1 MSKRA
6 RRVEVAETRPAR
18 LAVVAGILLTALA
31 LGATA
36 QDAAQSGAPDGAQDE
51 PQAEFGEELAVTEVL
66 LDVLVTDAN
75 GNVVIGLGP
84 EDFVVRDQGEV
95 VDLTS
100 ASFYSNRRFVASS
113 QAAERANV
121 DTSIVPSDRV
131 FILFF
136 HDDRAA
142 NPGAFTR
149 PTIDAMRYY
158 SAWVRNDLLPNDWV
172 AVVSYDSQIKVWQD
186 FTKSKADI
194 EAALARVLKG
204 GKDPGTAWPSRVPE
218 EADGPSLLANLPLG
232 KQLRKS
238 SRKIYDA
245 LRLMADA
252 TSDIQG
258 RKNLVFL
265 SWGFGDTTAY
275 GGYYPDPRY
284 YPSMIQALNDGNVAV
299 YSIDL
304 VSTTRQGTLLDRGI
318 NNSLSLLSDDTGG
331 RYYYFFD
338 TFAAP
343 LQEVNEENNGY
354 YLLSFKSTYP
364 VGDEGYREVKVETI
378 NPEFRV
384 RARKGYRYGA

>member
-1 MSKRA
+1 M
-6 RRVEVAETRPAR
+6 TTTAR
-18 LAVVAGILLTALA
+18 LCGIAAAILLCGALSA
-31 LGATA
+31 AA
-36 QDAAQSGAPDGAQDE
+36 QDDRSQE
-51 PQAEFGEELAVTEVL
+51 PRGEFEEELAVTEVL
-66 LDVLVTDAN
+66 LDVLVTDGN

-84 EDFVVRDQGEV
+84 EDFVVEDQGEV
-95 VDLTS
+95 VELTS

-113 QAAERANV
+113 QMAQRADS
-121 DTSIVPSDRV
+121 DTSIVPFDRV

-142 NPGAFTR
+142 NPGRFTG
-149 PTIDAMRYY
+149 PTLDAMRFY
-158 SAWVRNDLLPNDWV
+158 SEWVRQDLLPNDWV
-172 AVVSYDSQIKVWQD
+172 AVVSYDSQLKIWQD
-186 FTKSKADI
+186 FTKNKADV

-218 EADGPSLLANLPLG
+218 ETGGPSLLANLPLG
-232 KQLRKS
+232 KQLKKA
-238 SRKIYDA
+238 SRKIYDG
-245 LRLMADA
+245 LRLMAEA

-265 SWGFGDTTAY
+265 SWGFGETTAY

-284 YPSMIQALNDGNVAV
+284 YPSMIQTLNDGNVAV

-304 VSTTRQGTLLDRGI
+304 ISTTRQGTLLDRGI

-354 YLLSFKSTYP
+354 YLLSFEARYP
-364 VGDEGYREVKVETI
+364 VGDEGYREVEVETV

-384 RARKGYRYGA
+384 RARKGYRYGT